1 MIYFLYS
8 FPISANNFIYNISL
22 IFIVYNKL
30 FFIIQRNMG
39 AWQTEAKEKKI
50 NIYFKGVKQTL
61 TVFDNSNESD
71 LLNLIKKIFH
81 IEADVSKIYLQDD
94 EGNFLLLPKIIP
106 DGLNIHLYVE
116 PEFKQNTKAIKND
129 NSLLPGFKWDNSISL
144 LDGKARI
151 SNDGYILGE
160 PHQITGWTPVVSTT
174 IYTTGKLF
182 CKINA
187 KFRFYQAIG
196 VCSLDYDGKKIHW
209 DDDNIKAICIEKEF
223 HEMLDDGFVH
233 SIAFLLNMNT
243 RKFSFYELK
252 NDKYIKKLSFSFPF
266 EKVKIYGW
274 VKSYGFS
281 ILEGG
286 SSPIPSYL
294 KND

>member
-1 MIYFLYS
+1 MDS
-8 FPISANNFIYNISL
+8 SS
-22 IFIVYNKL
+22 
-30 FFIIQRNMG
+30 
-39 AWQTEAKEKKI
+39 
-50 NIYFKGVKQTL
+50 
-61 TVFDNSNESD
+61 ES
-71 LLNLIKKIFH
+71 
-81 IEADVSKIYLQDD
+81 
-94 EGNFLLLPKIIP
+94 
-106 DGLNIHLYVE
+106 
-116 PEFKQNTKAIKND
+116 
-129 NSLLPGFKWDNSISL
+129 
-144 LDGKARI
+144 
-151 SNDGYILGE
+151 
-160 PHQITGWTPVVSTT
+160 T

-187 KFRFYQAIG
+187 KFRFYQALG
-196 VCSLDYDGKKIHW
+196 VCSLDYDGKKLHW

-223 HEMLDDGFVH
+223 YEILNDGFVH